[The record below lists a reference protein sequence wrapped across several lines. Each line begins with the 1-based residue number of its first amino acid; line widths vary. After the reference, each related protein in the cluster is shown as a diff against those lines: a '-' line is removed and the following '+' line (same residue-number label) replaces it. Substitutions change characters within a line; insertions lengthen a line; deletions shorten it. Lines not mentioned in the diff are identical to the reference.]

1 MSLFRRADLVQSRL
15 FKFAKNNAGAAAVEF
30 ALLGSLFLTLLF
42 GHVEVGYLLFL
53 QHRLDDATVAAARSI
68 MLGASQRASDDTVEK
83 FKTNRLCPQLAPF
96 FDCSRVIVE
105 GGILPDSATAFDA
118 STWDRTPIGS
128 QTAANFCLGATGQ
141 YMFLRVSYP
150 EPPVVGQILPAGM
163 FTSYGGERVTMLAS
177 YAAWRNEPVEAKK
190 TGPCQ

>member
-1 MSLFRRADLVQSRL
+1 VQSRL

-30 ALLGSLFLTLLF
+30 APLGSLFLTLLF